1 MFGYLAIG
9 FMIGQLVS
17 PTSVAIVAYTIPTI
31 AYGCSKYVYTKVSSY
46 TSY

>member
-1 MFGYLAIG
+1 MIGYLTIG

-17 PTSVAIVAYTIPTI
+17 PISVSIVAYSVPVI
-31 AYGCSKYVYTKVSSY
+31 AYGCGRYVYTKVSSY